1 MKYTAKDLSSLLTA
15 NDRQNRTYTEK
26 DITPKMLSDF
36 QKKMDKFL
44 KEFPNYD
51 IHNDEG
57 DDKKADDAFIELFFD
72 VIQDAGIDIFE
83 EVKTNEGISDTEE
96 AEQIIAFWEKSGY
109 KKEDLK
115 DPKTLVKTIKGYE
128 IQNGVKVKPN
138 TKATLSAMVAE
149 SYVDDYMQ
157 VTLDL
162 VKKFS
167 PETPEKELEGL
178 IKDISAYDINGN
190 NGKLSNII
198 KTLKLKDSDKI
209 AIASFIKDA
218 KINESKMKTKVNEAF
233 VGDKV
238 KTPSGKEG
246 YITSIT
252 KEKTFVVTTDGKT
265 EEIPAGESVEVTEA
279 TDYEENLPPR
289 IPMFE
294 DFKAARARKNK
305 VNESL
310 STNDK
315 AFVGTIEHIIA
326 DMDEAG
332 PALDDIFSAINS
344 YKSKADK
351 KLLAKIEE
359 LANSDAEEFDDY
371 QVIDLI
377 KEYIATLK

>member
-26 DITPKMLSDF
+26 DVTPKMLSDF
-36 QKKMDKFL
+36 QKGMDKFL

-83 EVKTNEGISDTEE
+83 
-96 AEQIIAFWEKSGY
+96 
-109 KKEDLK
+109 DLSAY
-115 DPKTLVKTIKGYE
+115 KTISSDLIAHMAE
-128 IQNGVKVKPN
+128 LAGVKPEIDDSIVN
-138 TKATLSAMVAE
+138 MITKDV
-149 SYVDDYMQ
+149 
-157 VTLDL
+157 
-162 VKKFS
+162 
-167 PETPEKELEGL
+167 
-178 IKDISAYDINGN
+178 SAYAINGSN
-190 NGKLSNII
+190 RNLGNII
-198 KTLKLKDSDKI
+198 KSLNLKDSDKI
-209 AIASFIKDA
+209 AVATFIKDHEL
-218 KINESKMKTKVNEAF
+218 NESKMKTKVNEAF

-252 KEKTFVVTTDGKT
+252 KDKTFVVTTDGKT

-310 STNDK
+310 SSGDK
-315 AFVGTIEHIIA
+315 TFLTAVKDIIEEA
-326 DMDEAG
+326 KDGEAG
-332 PALDDIFSAINS
+332 ASVDDIYTCISKN
-344 YKSKADK
+344 KSKISPK
-351 KLLAKIEE
+351 ILAEIEE
-359 LANSDAEEFDDY
+359 ILEDEDMNDY
-371 QVIDLI
+371 DVLRQLGDHITSLGITVKYDI
-377 KEYIATLK
+377 